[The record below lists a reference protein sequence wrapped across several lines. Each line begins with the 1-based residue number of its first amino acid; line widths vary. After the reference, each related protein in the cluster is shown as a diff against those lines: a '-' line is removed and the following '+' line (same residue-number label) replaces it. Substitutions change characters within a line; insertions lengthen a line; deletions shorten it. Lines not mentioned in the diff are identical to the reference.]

1 MELLMSNKYTCFIC
15 RNEKVL
21 DGDITTEL
29 GKDEVLICPKCAE
42 VVERL
47 TGEAGREVE
56 VDE

>member
-1 MELLMSNKYTCFIC
+1 MSNKYTCFIC
-15 RNEKVL
+15 RKEKTL
-21 DGDITTEL
+21 GGNIITEL
-29 GKDEVLICPKCAE
+29 DENECLICPACAE

>member
-1 MELLMSNKYTCFIC
+1 MSNKYTCFIC